1 MKREIVLL
9 TALCLTGAL
18 WAQEAAETPPEPPNA
33 LGRVFAVRTAKS
45 TRRTIAETLVKTG
58 SISSPAIVEFAPRV
72 SGRLESTSTES
83 GELLEE
89 GSRVRKG
96 QLIATLDDRPYRAAR
111 DAARAHLESAKAQLV
126 DAEREYARTA
136 GLVEDRTAAEQE
148 LDQAGTARATARA
161 AEQAAAAE
169 LEAAEIDLEDTR
181 LLSPMDGVIT
191 AKHLYPGAMVPASSV
206 IYTIQQINPLRILL
220 DVPTTVY
227 PLLKSGETRVSVVI
241 DAYPGAPVD
250 LKIDEV
256 YPTAS
261 TTTRTVTIRCDL
273 PNPDGLYAPGM
284 FVTGS
289 IALNE
294 RENVLVVPYDA
305 VLRTIDRY
313 YVYQVV
319 DGERVVLTPVTVGTR
334 FDDVM
339 EIVSGLEEGVEVV
352 TEGLHRLANGARVRV
367 LDAR

>member
-1 MKREIVLL
+1 
-9 TALCLTGAL
+9 
-18 WAQEAAETPPEPPNA
+18 
-33 LGRVFAVRTAKS
+33 
-45 TRRTIAETLVKTG
+45 
-58 SISSPAIVEFAPRV
+58 
-72 SGRLESTSTES
+72 
-83 GELLEE
+83 
-89 GSRVRKG
+89 
-96 QLIATLDDRPYRAAR
+96 
-111 DAARAHLESAKAQLV
+111 
-126 DAEREYARTA
+126 
-136 GLVEDRTAAEQE
+136 
-148 LDQAGTARATARA
+148 
-161 AEQAAAAE
+161 
-169 LEAAEIDLEDTR
+169 
-181 LLSPMDGVIT
+181 
-191 AKHLYPGAMVPASSV
+191 MVPASSV

-305 VLRTIDRY
+305 VLRTIDR
-313 YVYQVV
+313 
-319 DGERVVLTPVTVGTR
+319 
-334 FDDVM
+334 
-339 EIVSGLEEGVEVV
+339 
-352 TEGLHRLANGARVRV
+352 
-367 LDAR
+367 